1 MLHRVKKQN
10 DLNKDKWIGI
20 GGKFEEG
27 ESPEECIFREALE
40 ETGIELKGIFFGE
53 NKNLNINGLE
63 AKNNVKNTDTALLYK
78 IAKGFITFIRTR

>member
-1 MLHRVKKQN
+1 MNALEGSILTEYMDKKELLWEQSGALTN
-10 DLNKDKWIGI
+10 II
-20 GGKFEEG
+20 
-27 ESPEECIFREALE
+27 SEALE
-40 ETGIELKGIFFGE
+40 ETGIELKGIFLGE